1 MNLRLL
7 RLFIGMMLLTL
18 AGFSAKAQQTS
29 EEMINLLISKK
40 VITQHE
46 ADSVRAVSALKAQ
59 DDKAKQKKFNLTSGR
74 AIILSGY
81 TQIRYQSLQEAGKND
96 GFDIRRARLD
106 FKGAITDKWAYHM
119 HAEFANSVKMMDA
132 TIAYKCNDYL
142 KIMAGQTFIPFSLEN
157 LTGNTKLETID
168 RSQVVEALAARGKDV
183 IGNMNGRDIGIQF
196 SGSVLKINDHF
207 LLDYALG
214 IFNGAGVNTA
224 DNNEAKDFSA
234 RLIFHPIRGLDLGG
248 SVYNGYDNW
257 ASGTPV
263 LANNQ
268 VRNRVGGEVAYTL
281 KALSLR
287 GEYIYGQDGGINRS
301 GYYAQA
307 GYYFIPKKFQVVFK
321 YDSYDANLSIADNI
335 STNYTCGLNWVFND
349 FTRIQADYTNRH
361 EQGAQVNNDV
371 IAVQLQIGF

>member
-7 RLFIGMMLLTL
+7 RSLLVIMLLTL
-18 AGFSAKAQQTS
+18 AGFNAKAQQTS
-29 EEMINLLISKK
+29 DEMINLLISKK

-46 ADSVRAVSALKAQ
+46 ADSVRAVSTLKAQ
-59 DDKAKQKKFNLTSGR
+59 DEKTKQKKFNLTSGS
-74 AIILSGY
+74 IMTLNGY
-81 TQIRYQSLQEAGKND
+81 TQVRYQSLQEAGKFD

-106 FKGAITDKWAYHM
+106 FKGTITDKWEYRM
-119 HAEFANSVKMMDA
+119 QAEFANSVKMMDA
-132 TIAYKCNDYL
+132 TIAYKCSGYL
-142 KIMAGQTFIPFSLEN
+142 KIMAGQTYIPFSLEN

-168 RSQVVEALAARGKDV
+168 RSQVVEALTARTKDV

-196 SGSVLKINDHF
+196 SGSFLKIKNRF
-207 LLDYALG
+207 LVDYALG
-214 IFNGAGVNTA
+214 VFNGAGVNTP

-234 RLIFHPIRGLDLGG
+234 RLLFHPIKGLDLGG

-257 ASGTPV
+257 ASGTPA

-281 KALSLR
+281 KTLSLR
-287 GEYIYGQDGGINRS
+287 GEYIYGQDGSINRS
-301 GYYAQA
+301 GYYAQT
-307 GYYFIPKKFQVVFK
+307 GYYFIPNKFQLVLK
-321 YDSYDANLSIADNI
+321 YDTYDADLRKADNI

-349 FTRIQADYTNRH
+349 FTRIQANYTNRH
-361 EQGAQVNNDV
+361 EQGAQVNNDM